1 MLYVFII
8 KFVFIKIYYFLTED
22 DGEVFKVKKSSQS
35 KRLAKRREKEKQR
48 DPDGDDIK
56 YDNEI
61 QEVMFKVYI

>member
-1 MLYVFII
+1 MLHVFII

-61 QEVMFKVYI
+61 QEVMFKVNI

>member
-1 MLYVFII
+1 M
-8 KFVFIKIYYFLTED
+8 FIKIYYFLTED

-35 KRLAKRREKEKQR
+35 KRLAKRREKEKQH